1 MTANRP
7 TNNLKRAA
15 KKQWPSILATIVA
28 AITGIAFG
36 LLGLES
42 DQRFTVVPMVVCLV
56 IITAA
61 VISVVFHVATIARAL
76 PIELPKDH
84 TYNANIQ
91 KFMQDWLTGEGFSAI
106 FSRDL
111 SWADDAV
118 MKAFLLARATDL
130 LILVAHPTATA
141 RDLASAGAEV
151 IEYHPLLSTPSSR
164 FTIIN
169 YGNATSAQVAI
180 GRSQTKVH
188 QIERFSTGDH
198 PAYHLAVDLVALARA
213 TGTRI

>member
-1 MTANRP
+1 MAVHHGDYHRRNNRYRIWSAGP
-7 TNNLKRAA
+7 PKRSAFRIV
-15 KKQWPSILATIVA
+15 PIVVCIVILAAA
-28 AITGIAFG
+28 AI
-36 LLGLES
+36 S
-42 DQRFTVVPMVVCLV
+42 VCF
-56 IITAA
+56 
-61 VISVVFHVATIARAL
+61 VVFSTARAL

-111 SWADDAV
+111 SWADDAA
-118 MKAFLLARATDL
+118 MKAFLVGRATDL
-130 LILVAHPTATA
+130 LILVAHPTQTA
-141 RDLASAGAEV
+141 RDLAKAGAEV

-198 PAYHLAVDLVALARA
+198 PAYHLAVDLV
-213 TGTRI
+213 